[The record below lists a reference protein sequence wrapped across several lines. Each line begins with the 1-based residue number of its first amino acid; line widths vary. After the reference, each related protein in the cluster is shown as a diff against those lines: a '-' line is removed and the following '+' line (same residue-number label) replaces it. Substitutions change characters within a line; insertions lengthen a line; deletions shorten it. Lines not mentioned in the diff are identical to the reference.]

1 MSTAL
6 VAAFVLFVILG
17 IVASLGSGGHY
28 DRIGESYLPE
38 QPPPPRYE
46 PDLEDEARQ
55 LVLTRNERRVRNGEA
70 PLDVEAEVRRT
81 LAELDPGD

>member
-1 MSTAL
+1 MSIAL

-17 IVASLGSGGHY
+17 IVASLGSSSHY

-38 QPPPPRYE
+38 QPPSPKFE
-46 PDLEDEARQ
+46 PDLADEARQ

-70 PLDVEAEVRRT
+70 PLDVDAEVSRT
-81 LAELDPGD
+81 LAELEPSD

>member
-17 IVASLGSGGHY
+17 IVASLGGSSHY

-38 QPPPPRYE
+38 QPPPPRFE
-46 PDLEDEARQ
+46 PGLEEEARQ
-55 LVLTRNERRVRNGEA
+55 LVLTRNERRRRQGEA